1 MNPSIPR
8 CAAALLAL
16 LLTLALPSASAHEG
30 EEHGAAV
37 PPPAQPAS
45 AQPRLETASPDV
57 ELVALLQDG
66 KLTIYLDHYA
76 DNAPIDGAQ
85 VELESGSHKAVA
97 QAAGDGVYSVA
108 ADWLT
113 KPGKYEMLFTIQA
126 GDLQDLLTGTLEVP
140 AQKEAAASEQRIA
153 WVRWLGATVALLGL
167 ALIASKWRRRAALPS
182 LLAVLAMLPL
192 LQPAPG
198 YAHGGEDHGDGDKA
212 AASPL
217 PAGSAP
223 ARLGDGSVFVP
234 KAAQRLLGL
243 RTVLAKE
250 QEITLGAELN
260 GHVLADPNFSGRVQA
275 SQSGRIEAGP
285 RGLPHLGEKVAK
297 GQVLAYLVPAAGS
310 LERGNSQAQLAEV
323 EAQLGLAQKRAERL
337 EQLSGS
343 IPRRDLDAAHAEL
356 EGLKQRKA
364 ALAASLN
371 QREAL
376 RAPVSGSV
384 SRAAVVAGQ
393 VVEAR
398 DVLFEIVNP
407 DKLWV
412 EALAYDT
419 ALAGQVAGGTAVTEG
434 GQTVALTLLGRS
446 LELREHAVPLQ
457 FRVVSPAPPLSVS
470 EPLKVYAQTRQ
481 RVRGILLPRAS
492 VGKSA
497 GGESEVWV
505 HVSAERFA
513 PRKVRV
519 QPVDGTNVAVVQ
531 GLHADERVVSA
542 GAPLLSQIR

>member
-1 MNPSIPR
+1 MKPSNSR
-8 CAAALLAL
+8 RAATLLAL
-16 LLTLALPSASAHEG
+16 LLTLALPIASAHEG
-30 EEHGAAV
+30 EEHEAAAT
-37 PPPAQPAS
+37 PTNLPQT
-45 AQPRLETASPDV
+45 AQPRLETASPEV
-57 ELVALLQDG
+57 ELVAVLQDG

-76 DNAPIDGAQ
+76 DNAPIDGARI
-85 VELESGSHKAVA
+85 ELESGSHKAVA
-97 QAAGDGVYSVA
+97 QAAGDGVYNVA
-108 ADWLT
+108 ADWLA
-113 KPGKYEMLFTIQA
+113 KPGKYEMLFTVQA
-126 GDLQDLLTGTLEVP
+126 GDLQDLLTGTLEIP
-140 AQKEAAASEQRIA
+140 APKETPASGQGVA
-153 WVRWLGATVALLGL
+153 WMRWVGATVALLGL
-167 ALIASKWRRRAALPS
+167 ALIASKWRRRAALPP
-182 LLAVLAMLPL
+182 LLAILAVLPL

-198 YAHGGEDHGDGDKA
+198 FAHDGEEHGGAADKA
-212 AASPL
+212 SAL
-217 PAGSAP
+217 PSGSAP
-223 ARLGDGSVFVP
+223 TRLGDGSVFVP

-250 QEITLGAELN
+250 QEIPLGAELN
-260 GHVLADPNFSGRVQA
+260 GHVVADPNFSGRVQA

-297 GQVLAYLVPAAGS
+297 GQVLAYLVPAASS
-310 LERGNSQAQLAEV
+310 LERGNSQAQLAEI
-323 EAQLGLAQKRAERL
+323 EAQLGLAQRRAERL

-343 IPRRDLDAAHAEL
+343 IPRRELDAAHAEL

-364 ALAASLN
+364 ALAASLY

-384 SRAAVVAGQ
+384 SRAAVAAGQ

-419 ALAGQVAGGTAVTEG
+419 VLAGQVSGGTAVTEG
-434 GQTVALTLLGRS
+434 GQSVALTLLGRS

-457 FRVVSPAPPLSVS
+457 FRVDSPAPPLSVS
-470 EPLKVYAQTRQ
+470 EPLKVYAQTHQ

-519 QPVDGTNVAVVQ
+519 QPVDGANVAVVQ
-531 GLHADERVVSA
+531 GLHADERVVSE
-542 GAPLLSQIR
+542 GAPLLAQIR

>member
-1 MNPSIPR
+1 MKPSNSR

-16 LLTLALPSASAHEG
+16 LLSLPLPSALAHEG
-30 EEHGAAV
+30 EEHEAAAPNA
-37 PPPAQPAS
+37 PPT
-45 AQPRLETASPDV
+45 AQPRLETASPEI
-57 ELVALLQDG
+57 ELVALLQGG
-66 KLTIYLDHYA
+66 KLTIYLDRYA
-76 DNAPIDGAQ
+76 DNAPIDGAR

-108 ADWLT
+108 ADWLA
-113 KPGKYEMLFTIQA
+113 KPGKYEMLFTVQA

-140 AQKEAAASEQRIA
+140 AQKEAPPSGQRLA
-153 WVRWLGATVALLGL
+153 WTRWLGATLALLGL
-167 ALIASKWRRRAALPS
+167 ALVVAKWRRRAALPS
-182 LLAVLAMLPL
+182 LLAVLAVLPL

-198 YAHGGEDHGDGDKA
+198 FAHEGEEHGAAEKA
-212 AASPL
+212 STL
-217 PAGSAP
+217 PAGSSP

-250 QEITLGAELN
+250 QDIALGAELN
-260 GHVLADPNFSGRVQA
+260 GHVVADPNFSGRVQA

-285 RGLPHLGEKVAK
+285 HGLPHLGEKVAK
-297 GQVLAYLVPAAGS
+297 GQVLAYLVPAASS
-310 LERGNSQAQLAEV
+310 LERGNSQAQLAEI
-323 EAQLGLAQKRAERL
+323 EAQLGLAQRRAERL

-343 IPRRDLDAAHAEL
+343 IPRRELDAAHADL

-364 ALAASLN
+364 ALAASLY

-384 SRAAVVAGQ
+384 SRAAVAAGQ

-419 ALAGQVAGGTAVTEG
+419 ALAGQIAGAAAVTEG
-434 GQTVALTLLGRS
+434 GKSVALTLLGRS

-492 VGKSA
+492 VGKAA

-505 HVSAERFA
+505 HVSAERYT

-519 QPVDGTNVAVVQ
+519 QPVDGANVAVVQ

-542 GAPLLSQIR
+542 GAPLLTQIR

>member
-1 MNPSIPR
+1 MKPSNPR

-16 LLTLALPSASAHEG
+16 LFTLALPFASAHEG
-30 EEHGAAV
+30 EEHEAAV
-37 PPPAQPAS
+37 PNAPTT
-45 AQPRLETASPDV
+45 AQPRLETASPEV
-57 ELVALLQDG
+57 ELVAMLQDG
-66 KLTIYLDHYA
+66 KLTIYLDGYA
-76 DNAPIDGAQ
+76 DNAPVNGAR

-97 QAAGDGVYSVA
+97 QAAGDGVYNVA
-108 ADWLT
+108 ADWLA
-113 KPGKYEMLFTIQA
+113 KPGKYELLFTVQA

-140 AQKEAAASEQRIA
+140 AQKETPASEQRVA
-153 WVRWLGATVALLGL
+153 WTRWVGATVALLGL
-167 ALIASKWRRRAALPS
+167 ALIASRWRRRATLPS
-182 LLAVLAMLPL
+182 LLAALAVLPL
-192 LQPAPG
+192 LQPMPG
-198 YAHGGEDHGDGDKA
+198 LAHEGEEHGAADKA
-212 AASPL
+212 YLL
-217 PAGSAP
+217 PPGSAP
-223 ARLGDGSVFVP
+223 TRLGDGSVFVP

-250 QEITLGAELN
+250 QDIPLGAELN
-260 GHVLADPNFSGRVQA
+260 GHVVADPNFSGRVQA

-285 RGLPHLGEKVAK
+285 RGLPHLGERVAK
-297 GQVLAYLVPAAGS
+297 GQVLAYLVPSANS
-310 LERGNSQAQLAEV
+310 LERGSSQAQLAEV
-323 EAQLGLAQKRAERL
+323 EAQLGLAQKRVERL

-343 IPRRDLDAAHAEL
+343 IPRREVDAAHAEL
-356 EGLKQRKA
+356 DGLKLRKA
-364 ALAASLN
+364 ALAASLY

-376 RAPVSGSV
+376 RAPVSGNV
-384 SRAAVVAGQ
+384 SRAAVAAGQ
-393 VVEAR
+393 VVEGR

-419 ALAGQVAGGTAVTEG
+419 TLAGQIAGAAAVTEG
-434 GQTVALTLLGRS
+434 GKSVALILLGRS

-457 FRVVSPAPPLSVS
+457 FRVVSPAPPLSVG

-481 RVRGILLPRAS
+481 RVLGILLPRAS

-505 HVSAERFA
+505 HVSAERFT

-519 QPVDGTNVAVVQ
+519 QQVDGANVAVVQ
-531 GLHADERVVSA
+531 GLHADERVVSE

>member
-1 MNPSIPR
+1 MKPSNSR
-8 CAAALLAL
+8 RAATLLAL
-16 LLTLALPSASAHEG
+16 LLTLALPFASAHEG
-30 EEHGAAV
+30 EEHGPAAPLPNAPQTV
-37 PPPAQPAS
+37 
-45 AQPRLETASPDV
+45 QPRLEAASPEV
-57 ELVALLQDG
+57 ELVALPQDG
-66 KLTIYLDHYA
+66 KLTIYLDRYA
-76 DNAPIDGAQ
+76 DNAPIDGAR

-97 QAAGDGVYSVA
+97 QAAGDGVYNVA
-108 ADWLT
+108 ADWLA
-113 KPGKYEMLFTIQA
+113 KPGKYEMLFTVQA
-126 GDLQDLLTGTLEVP
+126 GDLQDLLTGTLEIP
-140 AQKEAAASEQRIA
+140 AQKVTPASEQRVA
-153 WVRWLGATVALLGL
+153 WTRWVGATVALLGL
-167 ALIASKWRRRAALPS
+167 ALIASRWRRRAALPS
-182 LLAVLAMLPL
+182 LLAVLAVLPL

-198 YAHGGEDHGDGDKA
+198 FAHEGEEHGAADK
-212 AASPL
+212 ASPL
-217 PAGSAP
+217 PAGSSP

-250 QEITLGAELN
+250 QDIALVTELN
-260 GHVLADPNFSGRVQA
+260 GHVVADPNFSGRVQA

-285 RGLPHLGEKVAK
+285 HGLPHLGEKVAK
-297 GQVLAYLVPAAGS
+297 GQVLAYLVPAASS

-343 IPRRDLDAAHAEL
+343 IPRRELDAAHADL

-364 ALAASLN
+364 ALAASLY

-384 SRAAVVAGQ
+384 SRAAVAAGQ

-419 ALAGQVAGGTAVTEG
+419 TLAGQIAGAAAVTEG
-434 GQTVALTLLGRS
+434 GKSVALTLLGRS

-519 QPVDGTNVAVVQ
+519 QPVDGANVAVVQ
-531 GLHADERVVSA
+531 GLHADERVVST
-542 GAPLLSQIR
+542 GAPLLAQVR